1 MSSMFKK
8 KGGLAFK
15 PKAPTARSRPAG
27 AHAKPTPPPPPPP
40 PPPPAPPSS
49 KPSSEPVTISNDQ
62 TDHSDGQVTIRGSHQ
77 ETSVDTGSSRGQEE
91 ELPVAPRRTTR
102 RASQTRQAETSS
114 VPEDVAEP
122 GQATVESSAEV
133 EPPPPTPP
141 SRPRTRRQSAAA
153 KAPPKLSI
161 ETISEE
167 ATQPEDA
174 ATAADDSQPDHTTSS
189 VPTAALAEEPNVP
202 LRAPKP
208 TPRRADAGTTATT
221 EAATT
226 GIAEEQASKPKKRK
240 RGTAA
245 ASGNNSARALAPKK
259 RTASTPNIGRSRSS
273 SRRARSATPPG
284 AESQVVD
291 LQKLKMSDL
300 TKDLRIGKKFSR
312 HDELRERERKARLKA
327 KLEKD
332 GGSETLS
339 AEAETPSSVEAK
351 SGTPQQPS
359 EPQPQTAPAAT
370 TGPQFRIVDGQI
382 VVDQNSLVMDR
393 HARAAAAQANSN
405 METIEEN
412 DFTRLITSSSFMNT
426 SKLKGPN
433 IWTPPETE
441 LFYRALRMF
450 GTDFQ
455 MISGMFPSKQRRHVK
470 LKFNREERL
479 NPALVSAAVTGE
491 KTIKMDIDEYRA
503 LTGAEFESVET
514 IEAEQRKIQERY
526 EAERQRIADEQAEIM
541 RKKREELFADDQPDD
556 GGSKKGGRRKGKRKG
571 KQAVTYGMN
580 GQPIAAAVTE

>member
-1 MSSMFKK
+1 MFKK

-15 PKAPTARSRPAG
+15 PRAPTARSRPAG
-27 AHAKPTPPPPPPP
+27 AHAKPTPPP
-40 PPPPAPPSS
+40 APTSS
-49 KPSSEPVTISNDQ
+49 KLSSEPVTIFNGQ
-62 TDHSDGQVTIRGSHQ
+62 IDHSDGQVTVSGSHQ
-77 ETSVDTGSSRGQEE
+77 EISVDTGSSRGQEE
-91 ELPVAPRRTTR
+91 ESPVAPRLTTR

-114 VPEDVAEP
+114 VPDDVAEP
-122 GQATVESSAEV
+122 GQATVQSSAEV

-153 KAPPKLSI
+153 KPPPKPSI

-167 ATQPEDA
+167 ATQSEDA
-174 ATAADDSQPDHTTSS
+174 ATAADDSQPDHTASS

-202 LRAPKP
+202 RSAPKP
-208 TPRRADAGTTATT
+208 TPRRADAGTTAATEAATT
-221 EAATT
+221 EVATT

-245 ASGNNSARALAPKK
+245 ASGNNGARALAPKK

-351 SGTPQQPS
+351 SGTPRQPS
-359 EPQPQTAPAAT
+359 EPQEQTAPAAS

-382 VVDQNSLVMDR
+382 IVDQSSLVMDR